1 MQSDVVFDFINIL
14 HFQFNRCSR
23 KCIKPFLADNYHY
36 KHSWGGGR
44 MTVSSAHDQLVA
56 CDELTF

>member
-1 MQSDVVFDFINIL
+1 MWFSISLIFYTFSLIGAAENASN
-14 HFQFNRCSR
+14 HFWPIIITTSTV
-23 KCIKPFLADNYHY
+23 
-36 KHSWGGGR
+36 GGGRGR